1 MNKLFNFL
9 GSNGG
14 KTLLT
19 VIFCIIIWGLIAL
32 FLSSDNIFLLM
43 LALLTCVFFG
53 WKALSRFQTPMF
65 FRTWKG
71 MGIYLLIKF
80 FISGMIG
87 IFVAPFVIGKWLSEK
102 ASDIL

>member
-1 MNKLFNFL
+1 MNKLFDFL

-14 KTLLT
+14 KVLLT
-19 VIFCIIIWGLIAL
+19 VIFCIIICVLIVL
-32 FLSSDNIFLLM
+32 FLSSDSIFLLM
-43 LALLTCVFFG
+43 LALLICVFFG
-53 WKALSRFQTPMF
+53 WKVLSRFQPPMF

-80 FISGMIG
+80 FVSGMIG

-102 ASDIL
+102 VEDVL